1 MTFIFSTKQSIVPK
15 ESPKES
21 HKKAQKLHNFFQV
34 NPLYLATKMGWE
46 GSVSL
51 NYIKQLGLKDDL
63 PLTLHQTMEVL
74 HPNEYAILSVRVG
87 VWEGLC
93 QVGFQIDLM

>member
-1 MTFIFSTKQSIVPK
+1 MNQILIGPGYIS
-15 ESPKES
+15 
-21 HKKAQKLHNFFQV
+21 
-34 NPLYLATKMGWE
+34 
-46 GSVSL
+46 SL

-74 HPNEYAILSVRVG
+74 HPNEYAILSVRIG

>member
-1 MTFIFSTKQSIVPK
+1 MVQFSSK
-15 ESPKES
+15 
-21 HKKAQKLHNFFQV
+21 
-34 NPLYLATKMGWE
+34 
-46 GSVSL
+46 SL

-93 QVGFQIDLM
+93 QVGFQIDLIP

>member
-1 MTFIFSTKQSIVPK
+1 M
-15 ESPKES
+15 
-21 HKKAQKLHNFFQV
+21 
-34 NPLYLATKMGWE
+34 LYLNRFEANFDV
-46 GSVSL
+46 VSL

-87 VWEGLC
+87 VWEGLSSR
-93 QVGFQIDLM
+93 ISN

>member
-1 MTFIFSTKQSIVPK
+1 MPESAAHTCTKHSTF
-15 ESPKES
+15 E
-21 HKKAQKLHNFFQV
+21 A
-34 NPLYLATKMGWE
+34 YLSSGKFE
-46 GSVSL
+46 SL

-63 PLTLHQTMEVL
+63 PLTLHQTIKVL

-87 VWEGLC
+87 VWEGLY